1 LWFVSQYSLGYTD
14 TRNAGRLQPAGRPPG
29 TAYGFIAVSLPSMK
43 PIVRFRVDFTAACS
57 LGPGKIDLLESIQR
71 TGSLRQAAQA
81 LGMSYRRAWLL
92 LDGLN
97 RSFTEPASTASI
109 GGQGGGGV
117 TLTPFGL
124 EIIRAYRAAAQA
136 IESAA
141 RQELESIASKAI
153 AVPREEASGARR
165 KRLARSGAGAPEQE

>member
-1 LWFVSQYSLGYTD
+1 
-14 TRNAGRLQPAGRPPG
+14 
-29 TAYGFIAVSLPSMK
+29 MK
-43 PIVRFRVDFTAACS
+43 QMVRFRVDFTDGCS
-57 LGPGKIDLLESIQR
+57 LGPGKIELLESIQR

-92 LDGLN
+92 LDALN
-97 RSFTEPASTASI
+97 RSFSEPVSTASI

-124 EIIRAYRAAAQA
+124 EIIRCYRAAAQA

-141 RQELESIASKAI
+141 RLELQTIATKAVT
-153 AVPREEASGARR
+153 AGPKEPGARR
-165 KRLARSGAGAPEQE
+165 KRLARSMPSAPDRD

>member
-1 LWFVSQYSLGYTD
+1 
-14 TRNAGRLQPAGRPPG
+14 
-29 TAYGFIAVSLPSMK
+29 MK
-43 PIVRFRVDFTAACS
+43 QMVRFRVDFSEACS

-136 IESAA
+136 IESVAQ
-141 RQELESIASKAI
+141 RELEAI
-153 AVPREEASGARR
+153 ATKAVMTGPKEAGARR
-165 KRLARSGAGAPEQE
+165 KRLARSGAGAPEHDSDHD

>member
-1 LWFVSQYSLGYTD
+1 MRMNQ
-14 TRNAGRLQPAGRPPG
+14 
-29 TAYGFIAVSLPSMK
+29 M
-43 PIVRFRVDFTAACS
+43 VRFRADFTEACS

-97 RSFTEPASTASI
+97 RSFSEPASIASI

-124 EIIRAYRAAAQA
+124 EIIRCYRAAAQA
-136 IESAA
+136 IESVA
-141 RQELESIASKAI
+141 RQEFEPIAGKAVTALSK
-153 AVPREEASGARR
+153 ETGAHR
-165 KRLARSGAGAPEQE
+165 KRLSRSSAAQPEHD

>member
-1 LWFVSQYSLGYTD
+1 
-14 TRNAGRLQPAGRPPG
+14 
-29 TAYGFIAVSLPSMK
+29 MK
-43 PIVRFRVDFTAACS
+43 QMVRFRVDFTDTCS
-57 LGPGKIDLLESIQR
+57 LGPGKIELLESIQR

-97 RSFTEPASTASI
+97 RSFDEPASTASI

-124 EIIRAYRAAAQA
+124 EIIRSYRAAAAA
-136 IESAA
+136 IESVA
-141 RQELESIASKAI
+141 RQELQTIAAKAL
-153 AVPREEASGARR
+153 AADPKEAGSRR
-165 KRLARSGAGAPEQE
+165 KRLSRPAAGAPDRE

>member
-1 LWFVSQYSLGYTD
+1 
-14 TRNAGRLQPAGRPPG
+14 
-29 TAYGFIAVSLPSMK
+29 MK
-43 PIVRFRVDFTAACS
+43 QMVRFRVDFSAVCS

-92 LDGLN
+92 LDGVN

-117 TLTPFGL
+117 ILTPFGL
-124 EIIRAYRAAAQA
+124 EIIRAYRAAAAA
-136 IESAA
+136 IESVAQRELDTIAA
-141 RQELESIASKAI
+141 KA
-153 AVPREEASGARR
+153 VLTGPKETGARR
-165 KRLARSGAGAPEQE
+165 KRLARSGAGAPEHEPGNEPDHD

>member
-1 LWFVSQYSLGYTD
+1 
-14 TRNAGRLQPAGRPPG
+14 
-29 TAYGFIAVSLPSMK
+29 MK
-43 PIVRFRVDFTAACS
+43 QMIRFRVDFTAACS

-71 TGSLRQAAQA
+71 TGSLRQAAQG

-97 RSFTEPASTASI
+97 RSFNEPAATASI

-124 EIIRAYRAAAQA
+124 EIIRCYRAAAQA
-136 IESAA
+136 
-141 RQELESIASKAI
+141 LESVAQREFATIAAKAV
-153 AVPREEASGARR
+153 ATPTKQSGAPR
-165 KRLARSGAGAPEQE
+165 KRIARPAAGAPEQD

>member
-1 LWFVSQYSLGYTD
+1 MNQ
-14 TRNAGRLQPAGRPPG
+14 
-29 TAYGFIAVSLPSMK
+29 M
-43 PIVRFRVDFTAACS
+43 VRFRVDFTDACS
-57 LGPGKIDLLESIQR
+57 LGPGKIELLESIQK

-97 RSFTEPASTASI
+97 HSFSEPVSTASI

-124 EIIRAYRAAAQA
+124 EVMRCYRVAEEA
-136 IESAA
+136 IESVAHGLLQPIAA
-141 RQELESIASKAI
+141 KALPMGTKDAST
-153 AVPREEASGARR
+153 RR
-165 KRLARSGAGAPEQE
+165 KRLSRSPTSASDRD

>member
-1 LWFVSQYSLGYTD
+1 
-14 TRNAGRLQPAGRPPG
+14 
-29 TAYGFIAVSLPSMK
+29 MK
-43 PIVRFRVDFTAACS
+43 QMVRFRVDFTEACS

-97 RSFTEPASTASI
+97 RSFSEPASIASI

-124 EIIRAYRAAAQA
+124 EIIRCYRAAAQA
-136 IESAA
+136 VESVA
-141 RQELESIASKAI
+141 RQELGAI
-153 AVPREEASGARR
+153 AGKAMTALPKETGAHR
-165 KRLARSGAGAPEQE
+165 KRLARSTAAQPEQE

>member
-1 LWFVSQYSLGYTD
+1 
-14 TRNAGRLQPAGRPPG
+14 
-29 TAYGFIAVSLPSMK
+29 MK
-43 PIVRFRVDFTAACS
+43 QMVRFRVDFSDACS
-57 LGPGKIDLLESIQR
+57 LGPGKIDLLETIQR

-124 EIIRAYRAAAQA
+124 EIIRAYRTAAVA

-141 RQELESIASKAI
+141 RRDLEAI
-153 AVPREEASGARR
+153 AAKAVTSGPKETGARR
-165 KRLARSGAGAPEQE
+165 KRLSRSSAGAPEHNSDHDHD

>member
-1 LWFVSQYSLGYTD
+1 
-14 TRNAGRLQPAGRPPG
+14 
-29 TAYGFIAVSLPSMK
+29 MK
-43 PIVRFRVDFTAACS
+43 QMVRFRVDFTDACS
-57 LGPGKIDLLESIQR
+57 LGPGKIELLESIQR

-92 LDGLN
+92 LDALN
-97 RSFTEPASTASI
+97 RSFSEPASTASV

-124 EIIRAYRAAAQA
+124 EIIRCYRTAAQA

-141 RQELESIASKAI
+141 RLELQPIAAKALNTSTKE
-153 AVPREEASGARR
+153 PGARR
-165 KRLARSGAGAPEQE
+165 KRLARSTVGAPEHD

>member
-1 LWFVSQYSLGYTD
+1 
-14 TRNAGRLQPAGRPPG
+14 
-29 TAYGFIAVSLPSMK
+29 MK
-43 PIVRFRVDFTAACS
+43 QMVRFRVDFTDACS
-57 LGPGKIDLLESIQR
+57 LGPGKIELLESIQR

-97 RSFTEPASTASI
+97 RSFSEPASTASV

-124 EIIRAYRAAAQA
+124 EIIRCYRTAAQA
-136 IESAA
+136 IEAAA
-141 RQELESIASKAI
+141 RQELQPISGKAL
-153 AVPREEASGARR
+153 ATVPKEPGARR
-165 KRLARSGAGAPEQE
+165 KRLSRSTAGAAERD

>member
-1 LWFVSQYSLGYTD
+1 
-14 TRNAGRLQPAGRPPG
+14 
-29 TAYGFIAVSLPSMK
+29 MK
-43 PIVRFRVDFTAACS
+43 QQTVRFRVDFTPACS
-57 LGPGKIDLLESIQR
+57 IGPGKIDLLESIQR

-97 RSFTEPASTASI
+97 RSFSEPATTATV

-124 EIIRAYRAAAQA
+124 EIARRYR
-136 IESAA
+136 SAA
-141 RQELESIASKAI
+141 RAIETAARSELHAI
-153 AVPREEASGARR
+153 AVKALTHPARDASARR
-165 KRLARSGAGAPEQE
+165 RRLARSSVVAERG

>member
-1 LWFVSQYSLGYTD
+1 
-14 TRNAGRLQPAGRPPG
+14 
-29 TAYGFIAVSLPSMK
+29 MK
-43 PIVRFRVDFTAACS
+43 QMIRFRVDFTAACS

-71 TGSLRQAAQA
+71 TGSLRQAAQG

-97 RSFTEPASTASI
+97 HSFSEPAATASV

-124 EIIRAYRAAAQA
+124 EIIRCYRAAAQA
-136 IESAA
+136 
-141 RQELESIASKAI
+141 LESVAQKEFQAIAAKAVTTASKQT
-153 AVPREEASGARR
+153 GAPR
-165 KRLARSGAGAPEQE
+165 KRIARPAAGAPDRD

>member
-1 LWFVSQYSLGYTD
+1 ML
-14 TRNAGRLQPAGRPPG
+14 TRLLAGDL
-29 TAYGFIAVSLPSMK
+29 MK
-43 PIVRFRVDFTAACS
+43 QTVRFRVDFTPACS
-57 LGPGKIDLLESIQR
+57 LGPGKIDLLESIER

-97 RSFTEPASTASI
+97 RSFNEPATTASV

-124 EIIRAYRAAAQA
+124 EIIRCYRSAAQA
-136 IESAA
+136 VEAVARAEFQSLAPKALSSTPRSA
-141 RQELESIASKAI
+141 
-153 AVPREEASGARR
+153 GARR
-165 KRLARSGAGAPEQE
+165 KRLARSTSAAGRD